1 MAVTVLKTCCEGQ
14 GLAASP
20 LRISISSVRM
30 GIFLRCFCWLEK
42 GRESEKG
49 LVKRARVAGRGNI

>member
-30 GIFLRCFCWLEK
+30 SIFLLAGKGQGGEK
-42 GRESEKG
+42 GWA
-49 LVKRARVAGRGNI
+49 KRVRVTERGNI